1 MQCFVFQELCE
12 QVFSE
17 RVNVDSSNI
26 ISNDFVDHKSE
37 ENETLIATA
46 KEDNS
51 QGCIKLLEMYIIRK
65 LKLLHIKTYFCV
77 LIHLNSIFF
86 IQFIRSIQFYSLFNF
101 QYYLFWIEM
110 QKERQG

>member
-26 ISNDFVDHKSE
+26 ISNDFIDHKSE

-65 LKLLHIKTYFCV
+65 LKLLHIKTYFLCFNTFKFNF
-77 LIHLNSIFF
+77 LYSIYSFNSILFF
-86 IQFIRSIQFYSLFNF
+86 I
-101 QYYLFWIEM
+101 
-110 QKERQG
+110 

>member
-17 RVNVDSSNI
+17 RVNVDSSHI
-26 ISNDFVDHKSE
+26 IPNGFVDRKLE
-37 ENETLIATA
+37 KNETLIATA

-65 LKLLHIKTYFCV
+65 LKLLHIKTLCFSAF
-77 LIHLNSIFF
+77 NSIF
-86 IQFIRSIQFYSLFNF
+86 YSNGKGTTKLN
-101 QYYLFWIEM
+101 
-110 QKERQG
+110 